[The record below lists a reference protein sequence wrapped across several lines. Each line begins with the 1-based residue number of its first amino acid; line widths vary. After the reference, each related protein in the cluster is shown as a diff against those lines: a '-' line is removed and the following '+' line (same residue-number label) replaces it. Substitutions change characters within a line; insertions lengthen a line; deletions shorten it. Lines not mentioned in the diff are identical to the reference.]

1 MNATVRKWM
10 GIVSMAMILGW
21 IVGLTIYSR
30 QEHEP
35 PRSLSENVREA

>member
-10 GIVSMAMILGW
+10 GIVSIAMILSW

-30 QEHEP
+30 QEQES